1 MKHKKLTKPEVIDV
15 LNKFYS
21 FSNKE
26 QLLFLQNLSEQLR
39 QDGINDENGGRKKL
53 GYLLKNLAD
62 VMLKVRKIWGK
73 SVVLNQ
79 ENNLEI
85 FKKARKISNSN
96 YDSMLLFYT
105 EWTIKLLNDP
115 SQIEIKSLIKEAKE
129 ISQNIADLCS
139 SYN

>member
-1 MKHKKLTKPEVIDV
+1 
-15 LNKFYS
+15 
-21 FSNKE
+21 
-26 QLLFLQNLSEQLR
+26 
-39 QDGINDENGGRKKL
+39 L

-62 VMLKVRKIWGK
+62 VMLKVRKIWEK

-129 ISQNIADLCS
+129 ISQNIADLCR